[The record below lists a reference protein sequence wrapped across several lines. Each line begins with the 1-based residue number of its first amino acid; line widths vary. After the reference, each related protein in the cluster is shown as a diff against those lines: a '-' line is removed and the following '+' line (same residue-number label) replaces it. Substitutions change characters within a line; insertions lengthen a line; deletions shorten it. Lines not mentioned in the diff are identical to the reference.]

1 MKRNTIIESFREI
14 LRQGHEARPRWQP
27 DRAWRNRVMADV
39 AALHGSAMAG
49 ELDRLAPRFTLAAA
63 ALSGVCLLATA
74 WVLRDLS
81 VQITAS
87 LSSHALQYGTLGL
100 GI

>member
-14 LRQGHEARPRWQP
+14 LRQGHEARPRWRP
-27 DRAWRNRVMADV
+27 DQAWRDRVMADV

-63 ALSGVCLLATA
+63 ALSGVCLLASA

-81 VQITAS
+81 IQIMVS
-87 LSSHALQYGTLGL
+87 LSSQALHYGTFGP